1 MLDLVQIETLR
12 FSLVFSDEV
21 HGQLVIVKMVEKADV
36 GVTLV
41 VTNLEIGLLVFLA
54 LFFFLLL
61 IRKRSDFWFVHLLV
75 YLHQVAEVL
84 MILALHVVEIPQAD
98 QVFFQEVQV
107 VVVFRKFV
115 VFNDRQ
121 RAKAFAHC

>member
-36 GVTLV
+36 GV

-61 IRKRSDFWFVHLLV
+61 IRKWSDFWFVHLLV